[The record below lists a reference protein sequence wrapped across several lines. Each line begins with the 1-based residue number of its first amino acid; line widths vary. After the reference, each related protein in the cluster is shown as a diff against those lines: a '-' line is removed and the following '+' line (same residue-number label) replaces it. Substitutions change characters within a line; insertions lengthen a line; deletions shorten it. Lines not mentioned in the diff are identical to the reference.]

1 MDKIFIVGTYDC
13 LPESLLQ
20 VDLMQ
25 YFDRLNL
32 KISGIIY
39 KTSSGGGPA
48 GVANPQKTRW
58 KNCVTIWTDDFNAP
72 STVEEISKCEPDL
85 LVYAGG
91 RDILREPF
99 LNAARLGCI
108 GGHYGQLPEI
118 RGMATVEW
126 STLFGIEPTVTI
138 QRINAGIDTGDV
150 VMQSKVPLL
159 KDDTFIDIRN
169 RSYSMT
175 KLMLALSTDQLLR
188 GELTARK
195 NELDQG
201 QQYFRMH
208 HEIMKLAQKKLSKR
222 LSQAYG

>member
-1 MDKIFIVGTYDC
+1 LNKIFIAGTYDC

-32 KISGIIY
+32 KISGVIY
-39 KTSSGGGPA
+39 KTSNGIPPA
-48 GVANPQKTRW
+48 EGAWPQKIQW
-58 KNCVTIWTDDFNAP
+58 KNCATIWTKDFNDP
-72 STVEEISKCEPDL
+72 DTVKEIIECAPDL

-99 LNAARLGCI
+99 LKSARLGCL
-108 GGHYGQLPEI
+108 GGHYGQLPSI

-126 STLFGIEPTVTI
+126 SALSGIEPTVAI
-138 QRINAGIDTGDV
+138 QRINTGIDTGDV
-150 VMQSKVPLL
+150 VMQSKVPLV
-159 KDDTFIDIRN
+159 KDDTFTDIRN
-169 RSYSMT
+169 RSYAMT
-175 KLMLALSTDQLLR
+175 KLMLALSAEQLLQ
-188 GELTARK
+188 GEVTVTK
-195 NELDQG
+195 NDVDQG

-208 HEIMKLAQKKLSKR
+208 PEVMKLAEKKLSAR